1 MFQSKFNRLIVASIA
16 AAAIAPTA
24 ALASPAGD
32 AGGTASETQ
41 DFRAPDNQVGGG
53 APGTG
58 VVQDL
63 RAPDQVAPGTQP
75 GKVLPGPPTWPAN
88 PQTIKPAAPTNA
100 TSDDG
105 IDDGVL
111 IALGG
116 GALLLVAGM
125 GVAGRK
131 RLQVVRQRQ
140 LAYGRIPGDAATG
153 GVPGTRSNCS
163 PLTSHRGTSDAA
175 PTAPDIPA
183 ARRAPAGAH
192 ASAPGA

>member
-1 MFQSKFNRLIVASIA
+1 MFQSKFNRLIVAGIA

-24 ALASPAGD
+24 ALASPATD
-32 AGGTASETQ
+32 VGGTAPQQQ
-41 DFRAPDNQVGGG
+41 DLRAPDQVGGAIVA

-75 GKVLPGPPTWPAN
+75 GPVVAGPPTWPVN
-88 PQTIKPAAPTNA
+88 PQPIKAPANA
-100 TSDDG
+100 TSDNG

-116 GALLLVAGM
+116 GALLLVAGI

-140 LAYGRIPGDAATG
+140 LA
-153 GVPGTRSNCS
+153 
-163 PLTSHRGTSDAA
+163 
-175 PTAPDIPA
+175 
-183 ARRAPAGAH
+183 
-192 ASAPGA
+192 

>member
-1 MFQSKFNRLIVASIA
+1 MFQSKFNRLIVAGLATA
-16 AAAIAPTA
+16 AVIPTA
-24 ALASPAGD
+24 AVAHVATDQVAPPQ
-32 AGGTASETQ
+32 TQ
-41 DFRAPDNQVGGG
+41 DLRAPDQVAGG

-63 RAPDQVAPGTQP
+63 RAPDQVAPGTQSAP
-75 GKVLPGPPTWPAN
+75 VVAGPPTWPVN
-88 PQTIKPAAPTNA
+88 PQPIKTAAPTHA

-116 GALLLVAGM
+116 GALLLVAGI

-140 LAYGRIPGDAATG
+140 LA
-153 GVPGTRSNCS
+153 
-163 PLTSHRGTSDAA
+163 
-175 PTAPDIPA
+175 
-183 ARRAPAGAH
+183 
-192 ASAPGA
+192 

>member
-1 MFQSKFNRLIVASIA
+1 MFQSKFNRLIVAGIA

-24 ALASPAGD
+24 ALASPAND
-32 AGGTASETQ
+32 AGGTAPQTQ
-41 DFRAPDNQVGGG
+41 DLRAPDQVGGIVA

-63 RAPDQVAPGTQP
+63 RAPDQTAPGTQP
-75 GKVLPGPPTWPAN
+75 APVVAGPPTWPVN
-88 PQTIKPAAPTNA
+88 PQPIKTAAPTNA

-116 GALLLVAGM
+116 GALLLVAGI

-140 LAYGRIPGDAATG
+140 LA
-153 GVPGTRSNCS
+153 
-163 PLTSHRGTSDAA
+163 
-175 PTAPDIPA
+175 
-183 ARRAPAGAH
+183 
-192 ASAPGA
+192 

>member
-1 MFQSKFNRLIVASIA
+1 MFQSKFNRLIVAGIA

-24 ALASPAGD
+24 ALASPATD
-32 AGGTASETQ
+32 AGGTAQEQ
-41 DFRAPDNQVGGG
+41 DQRAPDQVAGGIVA

-58 VVQDL
+58 VVQDM

-75 GKVLPGPPTWPAN
+75 GPVVAGAPTWPVN
-88 PQTIKPAAPTNA
+88 PQPIKTAAPTNA

-111 IALGG
+111 IAIGG
-116 GALLLVAGM
+116 GALLLVAGA

-140 LAYGRIPGDAATG
+140 LA
-153 GVPGTRSNCS
+153 
-163 PLTSHRGTSDAA
+163 
-175 PTAPDIPA
+175 
-183 ARRAPAGAH
+183 
-192 ASAPGA
+192 